1 MNPPTL
7 IIIHGL
13 PATGKTTLGQA
24 IADKLH
30 LPFLSRDAFKER
42 LFDSMNIENPDVAW
56 SRRLG
61 AASFEMTYLAIEQLL
76 SVGMSCIT
84 ETCWT
89 PKFAEPVFS
98 KMIANYQPNL
108 IQIFVKSD
116 SNTRLERYK
125 TRAETDRHQA
135 HMDLDRLKTQDNNS
149 KDASPTN
156 SPLNLPGLL
165 IEIDTTDFSVVDIDS
180 IVERIRDTID
190 R

>member
-1 MNPPTL
+1 MNSPTL

-24 IADKLH
+24 IADKL
-30 LPFLSRDAFKER
+30 LYPFLSRDAFKER

-56 SRRLG
+56 SGRLG

-76 SVGMSCIT
+76 SARISCIS

-98 KMIANYQPNL
+98 KMITNYQPNI

-116 SNTRLERYK
+116 SNTRAERYK
-125 TRAETDRHQA
+125 TRAKTNRHQA
-135 HMDLDRLKTQDNNS
+135 HMDLDRLKIQDNNS
-149 KDASPTN
+149 PGTSPIN

-165 IEIDTTDFSVVDIDS
+165 IEIDTTDFSVVDIDE
-180 IVERIRDTID
+180 IVERISIC
-190 R
+190 